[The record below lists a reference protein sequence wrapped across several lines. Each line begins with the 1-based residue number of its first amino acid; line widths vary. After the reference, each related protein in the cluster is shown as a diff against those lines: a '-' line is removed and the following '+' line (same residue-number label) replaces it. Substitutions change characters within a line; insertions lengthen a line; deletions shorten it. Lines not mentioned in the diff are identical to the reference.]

1 MTSHS
6 HEDEIF
12 QEKRK
17 PKNPIKFKIELN
29 QEQKE
34 AKSKILEN
42 TVTLLA
48 GSAGSGKTL
57 LACQIALEKLF
68 MKEVEKI
75 IITRPTVSKE
85 EIGFLP
91 GDLREKMDP
100 WVQPIYQNMYAL
112 YDRVKIEKHIQE
124 GDIEIVPVS
133 FMRGRAQPL
142 DSIIYTPEGPKYM
155 KDIKKGD
162 NVIGI
167 KGEPIKVLEVFPQG
181 LKSIY
186 KIHFSDG
193 SCTEC
198 CDEHLWNIAKN
209 NSKNPIYKTLE
220 LKQFKDNI
228 KTKGGQRKY
237 KIPIISSSVQFDK
250 KEVPIDPYTL
260 GCLIGDGSITKGVSP
275 TFSTNDTEILEYFNL
290 PDNYV
295 INKIKGDNYDYRL
308 SSQDRNNLLTHYLE
322 NLDLLGTK
330 SNNKFIPPIYKYNSI
345 NTRLEILR
353 GILDTDGDIGVHPNN
368 TCRINFNSTSLQL
381 IEDVTEIVNSLG
393 GTCTSPKI
401 CRKKGEVTYWKNQTI
416 KNNYDCFRINI
427 ILPSTINP
435 FKLKRKHNLYQNTTN
450 IYRTI
455 DKIEYIGEKEAQCI
469 LVDSK
474 EHLYLTNNFI
484 VTHNT
489 FLDSIVI
496 VDEAQIVTHEQME
509 MIVTRLG
516 LRSKMIICGDD
527 NQVDLKNKR
536 DSGFRFLYTASK
548 KIKNLA
554 AISLKTNHRNPIVED
569 LIAYYEDAYESGI
582 SLTNSGS
589 KK

>member
-1 MTSHS
+1 MNSNH

-68 MKEVEKI
+68 MKEIEKI

-133 FMRGRAQPL
+133 FMRGR
-142 DSIIYTPEGPKYM
+142 
-155 KDIKKGD
+155 
-162 NVIGI
+162 
-167 KGEPIKVLEVFPQG
+167 
-181 LKSIY
+181 
-186 KIHFSDG
+186 
-193 SCTEC
+193 
-198 CDEHLWNIAKN
+198 
-209 NSKNPIYKTLE
+209 
-220 LKQFKDNI
+220 
-228 KTKGGQRKY
+228 
-237 KIPIISSSVQFDK
+237 
-250 KEVPIDPYTL
+250 
-260 GCLIGDGSITKGVSP
+260 
-275 TFSTNDTEILEYFNL
+275 
-290 PDNYV
+290 
-295 INKIKGDNYDYRL
+295 
-308 SSQDRNNLLTHYLE
+308 
-322 NLDLLGTK
+322 
-330 SNNKFIPPIYKYNSI
+330 
-345 NTRLEILR
+345 
-353 GILDTDGDIGVHPNN
+353 
-368 TCRINFNSTSLQL
+368 
-381 IEDVTEIVNSLG
+381 
-393 GTCTSPKI
+393 
-401 CRKKGEVTYWKNQTI
+401 
-416 KNNYDCFRINI
+416 
-427 ILPSTINP
+427 
-435 FKLKRKHNLYQNTTN
+435 
-450 IYRTI
+450 
-455 DKIEYIGEKEAQCI
+455 
-469 LVDSK
+469 
-474 EHLYLTNNFI
+474 
-484 VTHNT
+484 T
-489 FLDSIVI
+489 FLDSMVI
-496 VDEAQIVTHEQME
+496 VDEAQNVTHEQME

-569 LIAYYEDAYESGI
+569 LIIYYEDAYENGI
-582 SLTNSGS
+582 TLSNSGS

>member
-133 FMRGRAQPL
+133 FMRGR
-142 DSIIYTPEGPKYM
+142 
-155 KDIKKGD
+155 
-162 NVIGI
+162 
-167 KGEPIKVLEVFPQG
+167 
-181 LKSIY
+181 
-186 KIHFSDG
+186 
-193 SCTEC
+193 
-198 CDEHLWNIAKN
+198 
-209 NSKNPIYKTLE
+209 
-220 LKQFKDNI
+220 
-228 KTKGGQRKY
+228 
-237 KIPIISSSVQFDK
+237 
-250 KEVPIDPYTL
+250 
-260 GCLIGDGSITKGVSP
+260 
-275 TFSTNDTEILEYFNL
+275 
-290 PDNYV
+290 
-295 INKIKGDNYDYRL
+295 
-308 SSQDRNNLLTHYLE
+308 
-322 NLDLLGTK
+322 
-330 SNNKFIPPIYKYNSI
+330 
-345 NTRLEILR
+345 
-353 GILDTDGDIGVHPNN
+353 
-368 TCRINFNSTSLQL
+368 
-381 IEDVTEIVNSLG
+381 
-393 GTCTSPKI
+393 
-401 CRKKGEVTYWKNQTI
+401 
-416 KNNYDCFRINI
+416 
-427 ILPSTINP
+427 
-435 FKLKRKHNLYQNTTN
+435 
-450 IYRTI
+450 
-455 DKIEYIGEKEAQCI
+455 
-469 LVDSK
+469 
-474 EHLYLTNNFI
+474 
-484 VTHNT
+484 T

-496 VDEAQIVTHEQME
+496 VDEAQNVTHEQME

-536 DSGFRFLYTASK
+536 DSGFRFLYTAAK
-548 KIKNLA
+548 KIKNLS

>member
-1 MTSHS
+1 MNSNH

-17 PKNPIKFKIELN
+17 PKNPIKFKVELN

-133 FMRGRAQPL
+133 FMRGR
-142 DSIIYTPEGPKYM
+142 
-155 KDIKKGD
+155 
-162 NVIGI
+162 
-167 KGEPIKVLEVFPQG
+167 
-181 LKSIY
+181 
-186 KIHFSDG
+186 
-193 SCTEC
+193 
-198 CDEHLWNIAKN
+198 
-209 NSKNPIYKTLE
+209 
-220 LKQFKDNI
+220 
-228 KTKGGQRKY
+228 
-237 KIPIISSSVQFDK
+237 
-250 KEVPIDPYTL
+250 
-260 GCLIGDGSITKGVSP
+260 
-275 TFSTNDTEILEYFNL
+275 
-290 PDNYV
+290 
-295 INKIKGDNYDYRL
+295 
-308 SSQDRNNLLTHYLE
+308 
-322 NLDLLGTK
+322 
-330 SNNKFIPPIYKYNSI
+330 
-345 NTRLEILR
+345 
-353 GILDTDGDIGVHPNN
+353 
-368 TCRINFNSTSLQL
+368 
-381 IEDVTEIVNSLG
+381 
-393 GTCTSPKI
+393 
-401 CRKKGEVTYWKNQTI
+401 
-416 KNNYDCFRINI
+416 
-427 ILPSTINP
+427 
-435 FKLKRKHNLYQNTTN
+435 
-450 IYRTI
+450 
-455 DKIEYIGEKEAQCI
+455 
-469 LVDSK
+469 
-474 EHLYLTNNFI
+474 
-484 VTHNT
+484 T

-496 VDEAQIVTHEQME
+496 VDEAQNVTHEQME

-536 DSGFRFLYTASK
+536 DSGFRFLYTAAK

-569 LIAYYEDAYESGI
+569 LISYYEDAYENGI
-582 SLTNSGS
+582 TLSNSGS

>member
-1 MTSHS
+1 MTPHS

-34 AKSKILEN
+34 AKSKILES

-133 FMRGRAQPL
+133 FMRGR
-142 DSIIYTPEGPKYM
+142 
-155 KDIKKGD
+155 
-162 NVIGI
+162 
-167 KGEPIKVLEVFPQG
+167 
-181 LKSIY
+181 
-186 KIHFSDG
+186 
-193 SCTEC
+193 
-198 CDEHLWNIAKN
+198 
-209 NSKNPIYKTLE
+209 
-220 LKQFKDNI
+220 
-228 KTKGGQRKY
+228 
-237 KIPIISSSVQFDK
+237 
-250 KEVPIDPYTL
+250 
-260 GCLIGDGSITKGVSP
+260 
-275 TFSTNDTEILEYFNL
+275 
-290 PDNYV
+290 
-295 INKIKGDNYDYRL
+295 
-308 SSQDRNNLLTHYLE
+308 
-322 NLDLLGTK
+322 
-330 SNNKFIPPIYKYNSI
+330 
-345 NTRLEILR
+345 
-353 GILDTDGDIGVHPNN
+353 
-368 TCRINFNSTSLQL
+368 
-381 IEDVTEIVNSLG
+381 
-393 GTCTSPKI
+393 
-401 CRKKGEVTYWKNQTI
+401 
-416 KNNYDCFRINI
+416 
-427 ILPSTINP
+427 
-435 FKLKRKHNLYQNTTN
+435 
-450 IYRTI
+450 
-455 DKIEYIGEKEAQCI
+455 
-469 LVDSK
+469 
-474 EHLYLTNNFI
+474 
-484 VTHNT
+484 T

-496 VDEAQIVTHEQME
+496 VDEAQNVTHEQME

-536 DSGFRFLYTASK
+536 DSGFRFLYTAAK

-589 KK
+589 KR